1 MPRPSATHQLEH
13 NRGRLDIRDV
23 VVDPHVSQHLRPHQR
38 DGVMFLYECM
48 MGLRNFNGNGA
59 ILADDMGLGKT
70 LQCISLIW
78 TLHKQ
83 GMYGGHHSV
92 KRTLIITP
100 GSLVKNWSSEF
111 RKWLGNERLKV
122 YTVNS
127 DKRVKEFMNS
137 PLYPVMII
145 SYEMFLRSV
154 EEVISG
160 LKTKR
165 RILLTGTPVQ
175 NDLKEFHSLVDVCNP
190 GILGTQSYFR
200 RLYEEPIVHGQQPD
214 ATSEEKL
221 LGQTRAAETLGVPAS
236 NIACV
241 LDEVSHGFS
250 LFFVSV
256 IHLNRLTSMFFLR
269 RTSEVNS
276 RYLPPKVE
284 SVVFCRPS
292 LLQLSVYRHLLTS
305 RVVRSCLTSYSSGGS
320 RHLVCIGAL
329 KKLCNDP
336 SLIYSQ
342 CQEAN
347 EMADSLD
354 IEQEA
359 SVYEGLDRSFP
370 ESYKPDRFTTDH
382 SGKLQVLSHILAQIH
397 RIGERVVLISNYTQT
412 LDLLQKLCEN
422 RSYDFLRLDGKTP
435 TSKRQSLVD
444 RFNDKHCKIFVF
456 LLSSK
461 AGGVGL
467 NLIGASRLVLFDIDW
482 NPANDIQSMARVWR
496 DGQKNTVHIYRLLTT
511 GTIEEKIYQRQTA
524 KQGLSGTVAD
534 AKESVKIEFSRDEL
548 KVESD
553 DECQSEPGAN
563 QQSVT
568 RPCQLGSCDNNSNQK
583 NLSIAELMDWQHY
596 PCPSVPG
603 SDFEDDAVQEAGST
617 VSFVFR
623 TKTFGQDTA
632 QQRS

>member
-1 MPRPSATHQLEH
+1 MLLFA
-13 NRGRLDIRDV
+13 
-23 VVDPHVSQHLRPHQR
+23 
-38 DGVMFLYECM
+38 
-48 MGLRNFNGNGA
+48 
-59 ILADDMGLGKT
+59 
-70 LQCISLIW
+70 
-78 TLHKQ
+78 
-83 GMYGGHHSV
+83 
-92 KRTLIITP
+92 
-100 GSLVKNWSSEF
+100 
-111 RKWLGNERLKV
+111 
-122 YTVNS
+122 
-127 DKRVKEFMNS
+127 RV
-137 PLYPVMII
+137 P
-145 SYEMFLRSV
+145 
-154 EEVISG
+154 
-160 LKTKR
+160 T
-165 RILLTGTPVQ
+165 
-175 NDLKEFHSLVDVCNP
+175 
-190 GILGTQSYFR
+190 
-200 RLYEEPIVHGQQPD
+200 
-214 ATSEEKL
+214 
-221 LGQTRAAETLGVPAS
+221 
-236 NIACV
+236 
-241 LDEVSHGFS
+241 
-250 LFFVSV
+250 
-256 IHLNRLTSMFFLR
+256 
-269 RTSEVNS
+269 
-276 RYLPPKVE
+276 VE

-342 CQEAN
+342 CQQAN

-354 IEQEA
+354 IDQEA

-370 ESYKPDRFTTDH
+370 GVTSLTASRPTTQENF
-382 SGKLQVLSHILAQIH
+382 KFL
-397 RIGERVVLISNYTQT
+397 T

-548 KVESD
+548 KDLFTLHENTLCLTHDLLQCTCLVAEVESD
-553 DECQSEPGAN
+553 DECQSDQSAN

>member
-1 MPRPSATHQLEH
+1 MDERNLCGLLESFRFIPNLKGLIPVRQSTGSRSNIYRAHVINLPKLGFLFIDQTGLNKPFVCNVKRDVTTETRQVVTPGHDVNAPGALVMPRPSATHQLEH
-13 NRGRLDIRDV
+13 NRGGLDIRDV

-38 DGVMFLYECM
+38 DGVMFLYECVL
-48 MGLRNFNGNGA
+48 GLRNFNGNGA

-70 LQCISLIW
+70 VQCISLIW

-154 EEVISG
+154 EEVRNIKFGLVVCDEAHRLKNTTIKTATMISG

-175 NDLKEFHSLVDVCNP
+175 NDLKEFHSLVDACNP
-190 GILGTQSYFR
+190 GILGTQSCFR

-221 LGQTRAAETLGVPAS
+221 LGQTRAAE
-236 NIACV
+236 
-241 LDEVSHGFS
+241 
-250 LFFVSV
+250 
-256 IHLNRLTSMFFLR
+256 LNRLTSMFFLR

-354 IEQEA
+354 IDQEA

-397 RIGERVVLISNYTQT
+397 RIGERVVLISNYTQ
-412 LDLLQKLCEN
+412 D
-422 RSYDFLRLDGKTP
+422 S
-435 TSKRQSLVD
+435 
-444 RFNDKHCKIFVF
+444 
-456 LLSSK
+456 
-461 AGGVGL
+461 
-467 NLIGASRLVLFDIDW
+467 
-482 NPANDIQSMARVWR
+482 
-496 DGQKNTVHIYRLLTT
+496 
-511 GTIEEKIYQRQTA
+511 
-524 KQGLSGTVAD
+524 
-534 AKESVKIEFSRDEL
+534 
-548 KVESD
+548 
-553 DECQSEPGAN
+553 
-563 QQSVT
+563 
-568 RPCQLGSCDNNSNQK
+568 
-583 NLSIAELMDWQHY
+583 
-596 PCPSVPG
+596 
-603 SDFEDDAVQEAGST
+603 
-617 VSFVFR
+617 
-623 TKTFGQDTA
+623 
-632 QQRS
+632 

>member
-1 MPRPSATHQLEH
+1 MLLFA
-13 NRGRLDIRDV
+13 
-23 VVDPHVSQHLRPHQR
+23 
-38 DGVMFLYECM
+38 
-48 MGLRNFNGNGA
+48 
-59 ILADDMGLGKT
+59 
-70 LQCISLIW
+70 
-78 TLHKQ
+78 
-83 GMYGGHHSV
+83 
-92 KRTLIITP
+92 
-100 GSLVKNWSSEF
+100 
-111 RKWLGNERLKV
+111 
-122 YTVNS
+122 
-127 DKRVKEFMNS
+127 RV
-137 PLYPVMII
+137 P
-145 SYEMFLRSV
+145 
-154 EEVISG
+154 
-160 LKTKR
+160 T
-165 RILLTGTPVQ
+165 
-175 NDLKEFHSLVDVCNP
+175 
-190 GILGTQSYFR
+190 
-200 RLYEEPIVHGQQPD
+200 
-214 ATSEEKL
+214 
-221 LGQTRAAETLGVPAS
+221 
-236 NIACV
+236 
-241 LDEVSHGFS
+241 
-250 LFFVSV
+250 
-256 IHLNRLTSMFFLR
+256 
-269 RTSEVNS
+269 
-276 RYLPPKVE
+276 VE

-342 CQEAN
+342 CQQAN

-354 IEQEA
+354 IDQEA

-412 LDLLQKLCEN
+412 LDLLQKLCKN

-482 NPANDIQSMARVWR
+482 NPANDLQSMARVWR

-511 GTIEEKIYQRQTA
+511 GTIEEKIYQRQPPSKDLFTLHENTLCLTHDLLQCA
-524 KQGLSGTVAD
+524 CLVA
-534 AKESVKIEFSRDEL
+534 E
-548 KVESD
+548 VESD
-553 DECQSEPGAN
+553 DECQSQPAAN